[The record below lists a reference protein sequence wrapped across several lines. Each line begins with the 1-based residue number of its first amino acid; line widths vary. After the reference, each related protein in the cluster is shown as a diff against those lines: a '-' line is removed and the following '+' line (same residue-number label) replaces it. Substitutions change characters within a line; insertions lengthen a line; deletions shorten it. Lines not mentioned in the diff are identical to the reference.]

1 MLSKVQLVYVLLF
14 ITPVIASIILW
25 PIIII
30 IVAEDDV
37 VEMMW

>member
-30 IVAEDDV
+30 IIVAEDDV
-37 VEMMW
+37 EMMW